1 MISNPWRV
9 TMSNEKL
16 IAALPLA
23 ALFAA
28 VALHT
33 PPVAAQ
39 EGMVVS
45 RDPQTGQLRAPT
57 ATEMQTL
64 SKQRPASLVAPTQ
77 PTLVARK
84 DRVRQVRLGENAQV
98 FSVVNR
104 DANGKLVNHCVQ
116 GEAAADAAL
125 QQSPAATEEHGHEAR

>member
-1 MISNPWRV
+1 MISHPWRV

-33 PPVAAQ
+33 PPAAAQ
-39 EGMVVS
+39 EGMVVV
-45 RDPQTGQLRAPT
+45 RDPQTGQLRAPD

-64 SKQRPASLVAPTQ
+64 TKKPQSLVAPSA
-77 PTLVARK
+77 PTLVTRK
-84 DRVRQVRLGENAQV
+84 DRVRQVRMGENSQV
-98 FSVVNR
+98 FTVVNR
-104 DANGKLVNHCVQ
+104 DADGKLVNHCVQ
-116 GEAAADAAL
+116 GEAAANAAL
-125 QQSPAATEEHGHEAR
+125 QKNSADTEEHAHESR